1 MPEPIL
7 RMTGISKS
15 FPGVKALDQVDLELY
30 AGEVLAL
37 VGENGAGK
45 STLLKILSGAYIR
58 DEGSIELQGEMLG
71 EYSPRDSL
79 EKGVAII
86 YQEIDNFQTLT
97 VAENILVNRLPKTGK
112 FGRVDWKSSMREAK
126 SALEKI
132 SKEISPNALM
142 SSLST
147 AQQQLVEIAKAMHMN
162 MKILVMDEPTSAL
175 NRVETERL
183 LELVREIADSGV
195 GVVYIS
201 HRMDEIFSISDRIQ
215 VMRDGKSVALL
226 DTSSTTRDEVV
237 THMVGRTLDEMYPHV
252 QLQRGKKLMEVLN
265 LTTEKIKDISFAL
278 YEGEIVGLFG
288 LMGAGQTELAT
299 TLFGDITVRTGTIV
313 VNGEEVWFQSP
324 EEAIRK
330 GVAYIPS
337 ERKLEGLL
345 KGMHVKGNTTIAS
358 LGNLMKFLRLDLQKE
373 EKITRKWIDSLKIR
387 TPGTETNINSLSGGN
402 QQKVVIAKWLET
414 NPTILILNDPTRGI
428 DVGAKAD
435 IYALMERLSNQGIGI
450 IMISS
455 ELQET
460 LAMSDRVL
468 VMCEGRMTGEVPRK
482 EANQEVLMKLAV
494 GSV

>member
-1 MPEPIL
+1 
-7 RMTGISKS
+7 
-15 FPGVKALDQVDLELY
+15 
-30 AGEVLAL
+30 
-37 VGENGAGK
+37 
-45 STLLKILSGAYIR
+45 
-58 DEGSIELQGEMLG
+58 
-71 EYSPRDSL
+71 
-79 EKGVAII
+79 
-86 YQEIDNFQTLT
+86 
-97 VAENILVNRLPKTGK
+97 
-112 FGRVDWKSSMREAK
+112 
-126 SALEKI
+126 
-132 SKEISPNALM
+132 
-142 SSLST
+142 
-147 AQQQLVEIAKAMHMN
+147 
-162 MKILVMDEPTSAL
+162 
-175 NRVETERL
+175 VETERL

-252 QLQRGKKLMEVLN
+252 QLQRGKKLMEVSN

>member
-1 MPEPIL
+1 
-7 RMTGISKS
+7 
-15 FPGVKALDQVDLELY
+15 
-30 AGEVLAL
+30 
-37 VGENGAGK
+37 
-45 STLLKILSGAYIR
+45 
-58 DEGSIELQGEMLG
+58 
-71 EYSPRDSL
+71 
-79 EKGVAII
+79 
-86 YQEIDNFQTLT
+86 
-97 VAENILVNRLPKTGK
+97 
-112 FGRVDWKSSMREAK
+112 
-126 SALEKI
+126 
-132 SKEISPNALM
+132 
-142 SSLST
+142 
-147 AQQQLVEIAKAMHMN
+147 
-162 MKILVMDEPTSAL
+162 
-175 NRVETERL
+175 
-183 LELVREIADSGV
+183 
-195 GVVYIS
+195 
-201 HRMDEIFSISDRIQ
+201 
-215 VMRDGKSVALL
+215 
-226 DTSSTTRDEVV
+226 
-237 THMVGRTLDEMYPHV
+237 
-252 QLQRGKKLMEVLN
+252 MEVSN